1 MKQSKA
7 KEIVVPALS
16 LFLICVVVTA
26 LLGLT
31 NAVTAPQ
38 IEALALETQEA
49 AKAQVL
55 PGAASFSEAK
65 TVSVNGTAYT
75 YYEGLDAAGA
85 TLGYVVETAAK
96 GYGGD
101 ISLMVGVDAA
111 GAVQGV
117 SILSISETAGLGM
130 NAENP
135 EFLAQFVGKSGQIG
149 VLKNGSSETEIQA
162 LTGAT
167 ITSEAMADGVN
178 QALAV
183 CAQLGGDGNG

>member
-55 PGAASFSEAK
+55 PGAASFGEAK
-65 TVSVNGTAYT
+65 TVAVNGTAYT

-85 TLGYVVETAAK
+85 ALGYVVETAAK

-135 EFLAQFVGKSGQIG
+135 DFLAQFVGKSGQIG